1 MQDRIPYDG
10 YALLRLGRTEADTS
24 GLEKAMR
31 ASSAPLTVLE
41 VPDDAVREVCGYDLL
56 LLRPDLH
63 VVWRGNR
70 PPEDADEV
78 TGTATGHGH

>member
-1 MQDRIPYDG
+1 
-10 YALLRLGRTEADTS
+10 
-24 GLEKAMR
+24 
-31 ASSAPLTVLE
+31 
-41 VPDDAVREVCGYDLL
+41 VREVCGYDLL

-70 PPEDADEV
+70 PPEDAGEV